1 MTFLLCNVLLFKYR
15 FCIFIVVIFFLNCKI
30 AKRNVQRWG
39 NKSNTNINAFQTI
52 LTKQV
57 KRPLEYDYILLYV
70 FLHFLCTLFKI
81 FCMNFRIWLVRW
93 QNWILIHFN
102 TVIEIYW
109 NYKHV
114 IIFCNEY
121 FRCIWTTVIIWI
133 EFRFLLLTEY
143 HDSTKLYH
151 EKHSY

>member
-1 MTFLLCNVLLFKYR
+1 M
-15 FCIFIVVIFFLNCKI
+15 
-30 AKRNVQRWG
+30 QRWG

-133 EFRFLLLTEY
+133 ELRFLLLTEY
-143 HDSTKLYH
+143 HDSTKFIGIFWISKKCWNILIKDLNLNFSYNLTLY
-151 EKHSY
+151 YI